1 MDSNIVKSQNTGI
14 VFMEESFIIQTADF
28 QLTQMDFFIRMM
40 VATGIGFVI
49 GLEREH
55 ASSRKKEEIF
65 AGVRT
70 FVLVVLLGFL
80 ATFLSLYFTEWI
92 LLGGLLGTT
101 VIVAVSYWVS
111 AIKGEIGGT
120 TEFATLLAFLL
131 GCTTFLGFIE
141 SSLAITVV
149 VLVMLSIKVKLK
161 SIIGRITQEEMYA
174 FVKFV
179 ALALLIL
186 PFLPN
191 KVIGPFDVFN
201 PRELGWVIVLTSGIG
216 FVGYMLMKFLG
227 SGRGILLTGIFGG
240 LVSSTVVTW
249 VFSKKSK
256 AVPELSGSCAV
267 AILAAS
273 TIMVI
278 RVLAWVIIFNKAIL
292 PDLLVP
298 ALLIFLAG
306 LGASL
311 FFYKKQQSQA
321 KTDTDIPLGEPL
333 NLREAVFFGFLY
345 TGILLLVSYAN
356 SQFGTKGIYISS
368 AIAALTD
375 IDAIT
380 ISMSKLAGDSVSM
393 LTAQNAILLATLC
406 NTIVKIGIALW
417 AGSKEIRRYI
427 LIGYGLI
434 FLAGLIGFVILNI

>member
-1 MDSNIVKSQNTGI
+1 
-14 VFMEESFIIQTADF
+14 
-28 QLTQMDFFIRMM
+28 
-40 VATGIGFVI
+40 
-49 GLEREH
+49 
-55 ASSRKKEEIF
+55 
-65 AGVRT
+65 
-70 FVLVVLLGFL
+70 
-80 ATFLSLYFTEWI
+80 
-92 LLGGLLGTT
+92 
-101 VIVAVSYWVS
+101 
-111 AIKGEIGGT
+111 
-120 TEFATLLAFLL
+120 
-131 GCTTFLGFIE
+131 
-141 SSLAITVV
+141 
-149 VLVMLSIKVKLK
+149 
-161 SIIGRITQEEMYA
+161 
-174 FVKFV
+174 
-179 ALALLIL
+179 
-186 PFLPN
+186 
-191 KVIGPFDVFN
+191 
-201 PRELGWVIVLTSGIG
+201 
-216 FVGYMLMKFLG
+216 
-227 SGRGILLTGIFGG
+227 
-240 LVSSTVVTW
+240 
-249 VFSKKSK
+249 
-256 AVPELSGSCAV
+256 
-267 AILAAS
+267 
-273 TIMVI
+273 MVI